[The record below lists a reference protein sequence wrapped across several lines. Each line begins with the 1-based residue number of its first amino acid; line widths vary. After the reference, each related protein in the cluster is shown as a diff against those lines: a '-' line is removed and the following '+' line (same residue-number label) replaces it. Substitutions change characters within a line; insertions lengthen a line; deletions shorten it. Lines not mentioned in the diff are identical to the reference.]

1 MLRIK
6 IRLLSQIYHFQL
18 LYLFIYLLSLL
29 LVTRD
34 VTHKNMFDFSN
45 LSFPITIFVYL
56 LSLLLVTRDVTHKNT
71 LAFSNLSFPII
82 IFLSGK
88 SFSSLFC

>member
-6 IRLLSQIYHFQL
+6 IRLFSQIYHFLL

-34 VTHKNMFDFSN
+34 VTHKNTF
-45 LSFPITIFVYL
+45 
-56 LSLLLVTRDVTHKNT
+56 
-71 LAFSNLSFPII
+71 AFSNESFPII
-82 IFLSGK
+82 IFVYL
-88 SFSSLFC
+88 FITITSSYQGCYA